1 MHQLIHRSVNDHGT
15 LADCLGECILEDHAA
30 SDSLLLVL
38 VYYFE
43 RHMDRPKH
51 DSEDPETGWS
61 LWAMNMAQ
69 DALSRIAHFS
79 EKEILTR
86 LKDKT
91 S

>member
-1 MHQLIHRSVNDHGT
+1 MHQLIHKSVSDHGT
-15 LADCLGECILEDHAA
+15 LADCLGECILEDRAA

-38 VYYFE
+38 IDYFE
-43 RHMDRPKH
+43 RHMDRPKQ
-51 DSEDPETGWS
+51 DDEDPETGWS

-69 DALSRIAHFS
+69 DALSRIARFS

-86 LKDKT
+86 QKDKL